1 MFNNFKNFNKGRIR
15 VKVIATML
23 AIILTLANFTLLGT
37 YLNRV
42 NATEIDLSNQD
53 NKTNNENVKFE
64 VYLDANDRGI
74 KEKTA
79 DINSSEEKLYI
90 SASVQGTGTL
100 RNAKIELLNTNFSL
114 KNNQAITNIGIGTIE
129 AEKGLNAALEITAK
143 KQDKYNLA
151 LLNMVSEIK
160 LTGEYIDGSGKV
172 TDIDVVKSVKI
183 EWTTNEIK
191 GEDIELSQE
200 VITNKIYNI
209 NGADKRVVQLL
220 VTTSLKDN
228 KAPIK
233 TSTIEIPNP
242 ETGINPEEVKVASYG
257 TESTNGKSSIE
268 FADGENSA
276 WEYNEEEEKTYIT
289 VNNNIVEEDNTVSW
303 VKNSQDKYVVTYIY
317 GETEEITS
325 PSISNV
331 KNTMEIYGRSGGI
344 EKSISIELGKLE
356 EIGDVV
362 TLENSITNNI
372 YKGKMYIG
380 EETEYKTKENI
391 YVPYSQ
397 LASKITLESQADQT
411 NIEGEANTYYKET
424 IINKAEALKVLG
436 TEGTIT
442 IYNAENKTVPLK
454 EIKLSE
460 ETEEENYVVEYEGT
474 VRSIVIE
481 TSKAVSEG
489 IIEITNTKAIK
500 IDNLDNIKEIQT
512 LTNTSNIIVANEE
525 ETAIVN
531 TNKTKTANFVEPT
544 TSFDISIDKTT
555 LTSQAENNVK
565 ITAELKALDESNKL
579 FKNPVIQIE
588 MPKEITE
595 VSLGEVSLLYED
607 ELSIVRKE
615 VKTNEAGNKVI
626 EIELQGE
633 QTKYNENSAQ
643 GGANIVIEANLKTE
657 KFMASKNVEIKA
669 TCINDA
675 ETVER
680 TKTLEIKSRE
690 GLVTR
695 SVITAGEN
703 SVQEINKN
711 TINIEANNG
720 EEITV
725 KTDIIN
731 NYGDKINGTN
741 IIGKV
746 SEGTT
751 LTGAV
756 AEVEGA
762 TIYYSEEE
770 SPAVDSESWKTNVTN
785 FNNIKS
791 FKIELLEGMENAQT
805 LTVQYIAKILE
816 DASTASNTL
825 TLSGTIAEEQIENT
839 IKYNV
844 ILPGAEIPEEPG
856 EPGEEVVN
864 NALRINMEVTA
875 GGEDIKDQKEVNNGQ
890 VIRYKVT
897 VTNISD
903 ETLNNVNLTAT
914 IENGVFYDLV
924 QCGVIED
931 DTVDENG
938 DFINPDGTPVY
949 TYDEDESLKAK
960 DKQVEKLEP
969 GESANLEYQ
978 VVAYIGEG
986 ENANKFNNNIVISAD
1001 NIEPVKATDSKT
1013 IKEASLGLK
1022 LKYGYNEEVNVY
1034 SNSTMN
1040 LIIEAT
1046 NLTDS
1051 QLQNVNVKMNLPE
1064 GLDCNVDEQSFVQ
1077 DVEGITLTKN
1087 GRQINLLFEKIE
1099 ANTTASVTVELI
1111 TDEMPVSE
1119 TERSITL
1126 KLNGTVN
1133 NDENEYISN
1142 DYTKTILQRNTDIIA
1157 TLTSDKMN
1165 KTLKEGDEITYT
1177 AIITNNGYI
1186 DVKNVNIID
1195 SIQEELQV
1203 LSAKVIN
1210 SDGEEK
1216 DILADSNNLI
1226 LINEDINV
1234 QESIKIVIKAK
1245 VNEIFSNATT
1255 ITNSMEIIVNED
1267 NVFETEKLVN
1277 MLDNPNA
1284 DNQEDNKDPNSVSGL
1299 AWIDENKDGIRDN
1312 QEQILQGVRVILL
1325 DSKGNLVKETET
1337 SLTGTYKFTDLEHGD
1352 YLVVF
1357 EYDTSKYVV
1366 TKYQASGATNS
1377 TNSDAISKQ
1386 IQIGGDQILVGVTDI
1401 IKIDGSTTNENI
1413 DIGLIEN
1420 AKFDL
1425 SLNKYISKVVLSN
1438 SKGTTTYEYDDTNFT
1453 KVEISARRLAG
1464 TVLLVE
1470 YELQITNEGDVDG
1483 YVTDLLDYLPEGMVF
1498 TSETNPDWYMDGSG
1512 ILHNESIAEEAIKPG
1527 ESKSVTLVLTRTL
1540 QSNSTGVID
1549 NIAEIGESTNLE
1561 GIAEYDSTGG
1571 NNQAGEDDI
1580 SIASLLVSIA
1590 TGSPIMYIGI
1600 AIASML
1606 VLGAGI
1612 YLINKK
1618 VLRVRI

>member
-1 MFNNFKNFNKGRIR
+1 
-15 VKVIATML
+15 
-23 AIILTLANFTLLGT
+23 
-37 YLNRV
+37 
-42 NATEIDLSNQD
+42 
-53 NKTNNENVKFE
+53 
-64 VYLDANDRGI
+64 
-74 KEKTA
+74 
-79 DINSSEEKLYI
+79 
-90 SASVQGTGTL
+90 
-100 RNAKIELLNTNFSL
+100 
-114 KNNQAITNIGIGTIE
+114 
-129 AEKGLNAALEITAK
+129 
-143 KQDKYNLA
+143 
-151 LLNMVSEIK
+151 MVSEIK

-791 FKIELLEGMENAQT
+791 FKIELPEGMENAQT
-805 LTVQYIAKILE
+805 LTVQYTAKILE

-825 TLSGTIAEEQIENT
+825 TLSGTIEEEQIANT
-839 IKYNV
+839 IKYNA
-844 ILPGAEIPEEPG
+844 ILPGAEIPEEPE

-978 VVAYIGEG
+978 VVVYIGEG

-1013 IKEASLGLK
+1013 IKEASISLK

-1034 SNSTMN
+1034 SGLETYF
-1040 LIIEAT
+1040 IIEAA
-1046 NLTDS
+1046 NLIKSD
-1051 QLQNVNVKMNLPE
+1051 LNNINIKMELPE
-1064 GLDCNVDEQSFVQ
+1064 ELDCDIEDQIFIHGNDNIV
-1077 DVEGITLTKN
+1077 ITKSGN
-1087 GRQINLLFEKIE
+1087 QINIMIKKLEVKETQSIKIKFTVNDIPLSE
-1099 ANTTASVTVELI
+1099 VERNINLKVT
-1111 TDEMPVSE
+1111 
-1119 TERSITL
+1119 
-1126 KLNGTVN
+1126 GTVS
-1133 NDENEYISN
+1133 DNEGTYISN
-1142 DYTKTILQRNTDIIA
+1142 DYIRTIFQGKSHIKINLR
-1157 TLTSDKMN
+1157 SDKIGR
-1165 KTLKEGDEITYT
+1165 TLSDGEEITYT
-1177 AIITNNGYI
+1177 AEIKNDGNI
-1186 DVKNVNIID
+1186 DVYSMTINDVIPKELDVIDSKIVYSDGNEKSINEKDENII
-1195 SIQEELQV
+1195 STSE
-1203 LSAKVIN
+1203 S
-1210 SDGEEK
+1210 
-1216 DILADSNNLI
+1216 
-1226 LINEDINV
+1226 INV
-1234 QESIKIVIKAK
+1234 GESITLIIKAK
-1245 VNEIFSNATT
+1245 VNLGNSTANSISNKIT
-1255 ITNSMEIIVNED
+1255 IISSMAESTESNELTN
-1267 NVFETEKLVN
+1267 K
-1277 MLDNPNA
+1277 LDNS
-1284 DNQEDNKDPNSVSGL
+1284 NSDYEETDFISGL

-1337 SLTGTYKFTDLEHGD
+1337 SLTGTYKFTDLEQGD

-1357 EYDTSKYVV
+1357 EYDTSKYAV

-1425 SLNKYISKVVLSN
+1425 RLNKYISKVVLSN

-1580 SIASLLVSIA
+1580 SIASLLISIA

-1612 YLINKK
+1612 Y
-1618 VLRVRI
+1618 

>member
-1 MFNNFKNFNKGRIR
+1 MFNNFKNLNKGRIR

-143 KQDKYNLA
+143 KQDKYNLD

-160 LTGEYIDGSGKV
+160 LTGEYIDRSGKV

-209 NGADKRVVQLL
+209 NGVDKRVVQLL
-220 VTTSLKDN
+220 VTASLKDN

-242 ETGINPEEVKVASYG
+242 EIGINPEEVKVASYG
-257 TESTNGKSSIE
+257 TQSTNGKSSIE

-303 VKNSQDKYVVTYIY
+303 IKNSQDKYVVTYIY

-731 NYGDKINGTN
+731 NYGEKIEGTN

-746 SEGTT
+746 SEGTV
-751 LTGAV
+751 LTGAL
-756 AEVEGA
+756 ATVEGG
-762 TIYYSEEE
+762 IVYYSEEE

-791 FKIELLEGMENAQT
+791 FKIELPEGMENAQT
-805 LTVQYIAKILE
+805 LTVQYTAKILE

-825 TLSGTIAEEQIENT
+825 TLSGTIEEEQIANT

-844 ILPGAEIPEEPG
+844 ILPGAEIPEEPE

-914 IENGVFYDLV
+914 IENGVFYELV
-924 QCGVIED
+924 ESGGIHYDPE
-931 DTVDENG
+931 TG
-938 DFINPDGTPVY
+938 GPVSGHVY
-949 TYDEDESLKAK
+949 SEVK
-960 DKQVEKLEP
+960 DKKFEEFKIEKLNA
-969 GESANLEYQ
+969 GETNQFEYQ
-978 VVAYIGEG
+978 VVAYIGEE
-986 ENANKFNNNIVISAD
+986 ENANQFSNNISIDAD
-1001 NIEPVKATDSKT
+1001 NMDTMKVIDTKL
-1013 IKEASLGLK
+1013 IKEGKIALK
-1022 LKYGYNEEVNVY
+1022 IHYSANEEPILY
-1034 SNSTMN
+1034 SNGDVKDFS
-1040 LIIEAT
+1040 IE
-1046 NLTDS
+1046 L
-1051 QLQNVNVKMNLPE
+1051 
-1064 GLDCNVDEQSFVQ
+1064 
-1077 DVEGITLTKN
+1077 
-1087 GRQINLLFEKIE
+1087 INLSNDSLTNVPIKIALPDELYCDIEDQMYIDENQVSINTINNEVSILVYNLKPNETKKIYVQLKTQAIPLDKIE
-1099 ANTTASVTVELI
+1099 KEIVLVAKADYEGTTYL
-1111 TDEMPVSE
+1111 
-1119 TERSITL
+1119 
-1126 KLNGTVN
+1126 
-1133 NDENEYISN
+1133 SN
-1142 DYTKTILQRNTDIIA
+1142 DYVRDIYQSQTELDAEFTSNKLGQILY
-1157 TLTSDKMN
+1157 L
-1165 KTLKEGDEITYT
+1165 EDEITYT
-1177 AIITNNGYI
+1177 LTLINKGILDTGSLYIYDNIPEGLSVKSIIATTNSGENIKYETNSSGNVEIEDLEVKAGERLTLKVIASLDYFANNINEITNTIKISGTTINSIERSLVNKIANGSDI
-1186 DVKNVNIID
+1186 
-1195 SIQEELQV
+1195 
-1203 LSAKVIN
+1203 
-1210 SDGEEK
+1210 SDGEE
-1216 DILADSNNLI
+1216 SNPQAI
-1226 LINEDINV
+1226 
-1234 QESIKIVIKAK
+1234 
-1245 VNEIFSNATT
+1245 
-1255 ITNSMEIIVNED
+1255 
-1267 NVFETEKLVN
+1267 
-1277 MLDNPNA
+1277 
-1284 DNQEDNKDPNSVSGL
+1284 SGL

-1337 SLTGTYKFTDLEHGD
+1337 SLTGTYKFTDLEQGD

-1357 EYDTSKYVV
+1357 EYDTSKYAV

-1512 ILHNESIAEEAIKPG
+1512 VLHNESIAEEAIKPG

-1618 VLRVRI
+1618 VLKVRI

>member
-143 KQDKYNLA
+143 KQDKYNLD

-209 NGADKRVVQLL
+209 NGVDKRVVQLL
-220 VTTSLKDN
+220 VTASLKDN

-242 ETGINPEEVKVASYG
+242 EIGINPEEVKVASYG
-257 TESTNGKSSIE
+257 TQSTNGKSSIE

-731 NYGDKINGTN
+731 NYGEKIEGTN

-746 SEGTT
+746 SEGTV
-751 LTGAV
+751 LTGAL
-756 AEVEGA
+756 ATVEGG
-762 TIYYSEEE
+762 IVYYSEEE

-791 FKIELLEGMENAQT
+791 FKIELPEGMENAQT
-805 LTVQYIAKILE
+805 LTVQYTAKILE

-825 TLSGTIAEEQIENT
+825 TLSGTIEEEQIANT

-844 ILPGAEIPEEPG
+844 ILPGAEIPEEPE

-914 IENGVFYDLV
+914 IENGVFYELV
-924 QCGVIED
+924 ESGGIHYDPE
-931 DTVDENG
+931 TG
-938 DFINPDGTPVY
+938 GPVSGHVY
-949 TYDEDESLKAK
+949 SEVK
-960 DKQVEKLEP
+960 DKKFEEFKIEKLNA
-969 GESANLEYQ
+969 GETNQFEYQ
-978 VVAYIGEG
+978 VVAYIGEE
-986 ENANKFNNNIVISAD
+986 ENANQFSNNISIDAD
-1001 NIEPVKATDSKT
+1001 NMDTMKVIDTKL
-1013 IKEASLGLK
+1013 IKEGKIALK
-1022 LKYGYNEEVNVY
+1022 IHYSANEEPILY
-1034 SNSTMN
+1034 SNGDVKDFS
-1040 LIIEAT
+1040 IE
-1046 NLTDS
+1046 L
-1051 QLQNVNVKMNLPE
+1051 
-1064 GLDCNVDEQSFVQ
+1064 
-1077 DVEGITLTKN
+1077 
-1087 GRQINLLFEKIE
+1087 INLSNDSLTNVPIKIALPDELYCDIEDQMYIDENQVSINTINNEVSILVYNLKPNETKKIYVQLKTQAIPLDKIE
-1099 ANTTASVTVELI
+1099 KEIVLVAKADYEGTTYL
-1111 TDEMPVSE
+1111 
-1119 TERSITL
+1119 
-1126 KLNGTVN
+1126 
-1133 NDENEYISN
+1133 SN
-1142 DYTKTILQRNTDIIA
+1142 DYIRSIYQSQTELDAEFTSNKLGQILY
-1157 TLTSDKMN
+1157 L
-1165 KTLKEGDEITYT
+1165 EDEITYT
-1177 AIITNNGYI
+1177 LTLINKGILDTGSLYIYDNIPEGLSVKSIIATTNSGENIKYETNSSGNVEIEDLKVKAGESLTLTIVASLDYFTNNLNEITNTIKISGITINPIEKSLVNKIANG
-1186 DVKNVNIID
+1186 
-1195 SIQEELQV
+1195 
-1203 LSAKVIN
+1203 
-1210 SDGEEK
+1210 SDTPSGEE
-1216 DILADSNNLI
+1216 SNPQAI
-1226 LINEDINV
+1226 
-1234 QESIKIVIKAK
+1234 
-1245 VNEIFSNATT
+1245 
-1255 ITNSMEIIVNED
+1255 
-1267 NVFETEKLVN
+1267 
-1277 MLDNPNA
+1277 
-1284 DNQEDNKDPNSVSGL
+1284 SGL

-1337 SLTGTYKFTDLEHGD
+1337 SLTGTYKFTDLEQGD

-1357 EYDTSKYVV
+1357 EYDTSKYAV

-1512 ILHNESIAEEAIKPG
+1512 VLHNESIAEEAIKPG

-1618 VLRVRI
+1618 VLKVRI

>member
-1 MFNNFKNFNKGRIR
+1 MFNNFKNLNKGRIR

-42 NATEIDLSNQD
+42 NATEIDLSNQN

-79 DINSSEEKLYI
+79 DINSTEEKLYI
-90 SASVQGTGTL
+90 SASVQGAGTL
-100 RNAKIELLNTNFSL
+100 KNAKIELLNTNFSL

-143 KQDKYNLA
+143 KQDKYNLD

-209 NGADKRVVQLL
+209 NGVDKRVVQLL
-220 VTTSLKDN
+220 VTASLKDN

-242 ETGINPEEVKVASYG
+242 EIGINPEEVKVASYG
-257 TESTNGKSSIE
+257 TQSTNGKSSIE

-657 KFMASKNVEIKA
+657 KFMESKNVEIKA

-731 NYGDKINGTN
+731 NYGEKIEGTN

-746 SEGTT
+746 SEGTV
-751 LTGAV
+751 LTGAL
-756 AEVEGA
+756 ATVEGG
-762 TIYYSEEE
+762 IVYYSEEE

-791 FKIELLEGMENAQT
+791 FKIELPEGMENAQT
-805 LTVQYIAKILE
+805 LTVQYTAKILE

-825 TLSGTIAEEQIENT
+825 TLSGTIEEEQIANT
-839 IKYNV
+839 IKYNA
-844 ILPGAEIPEEPG
+844 ILPGAEIPEEPE

-978 VVAYIGEG
+978 VVVYIGEG

-1013 IKEASLGLK
+1013 IKEASISLK

-1034 SNSTMN
+1034 SGLETYF
-1040 LIIEAT
+1040 IIEAA
-1046 NLTDS
+1046 NLIKSD
-1051 QLQNVNVKMNLPE
+1051 LNNINIKMELPE
-1064 GLDCNVDEQSFVQ
+1064 ELDCDIEDQIFIHGNDNIV
-1077 DVEGITLTKN
+1077 ITKSGN
-1087 GRQINLLFEKIE
+1087 QINIMIKKLEVKETQSIKIKFTVNDIPLSE
-1099 ANTTASVTVELI
+1099 VERNINLKVT
-1111 TDEMPVSE
+1111 
-1119 TERSITL
+1119 
-1126 KLNGTVN
+1126 GTVS
-1133 NDENEYISN
+1133 DNEGTYISN
-1142 DYTKTILQRNTDIIA
+1142 DYIRTIFQGKSHIKINLR
-1157 TLTSDKMN
+1157 SDKIGR
-1165 KTLKEGDEITYT
+1165 TLSDGEEITYT
-1177 AIITNNGYI
+1177 AEIKNDGNI
-1186 DVKNVNIID
+1186 DVYSMTINDVIPKELDVIDSKIVYSDGNEKSINEKDENII
-1195 SIQEELQV
+1195 STSE
-1203 LSAKVIN
+1203 S
-1210 SDGEEK
+1210 
-1216 DILADSNNLI
+1216 
-1226 LINEDINV
+1226 INV
-1234 QESIKIVIKAK
+1234 GESITLIIKAK
-1245 VNEIFSNATT
+1245 VNLGNSTANSISNKIT
-1255 ITNSMEIIVNED
+1255 IISSMAESTESNELTN
-1267 NVFETEKLVN
+1267 K
-1277 MLDNPNA
+1277 LDNS
-1284 DNQEDNKDPNSVSGL
+1284 NSDYEGTDFISGL
-1299 AWIDENKDGIRDN
+1299 AWIDENKDGVRNN

-1325 DSKGNLVKETET
+1325 DSKGNQIRETET
-1337 SLTGTYKFTDLEHGD
+1337 SLTGTYKFTDLEQGD

-1357 EYDTSKYVV
+1357 EYDTSKYAV

-1512 ILHNESIAEEAIKPG
+1512 VLHNESIAEEAIKPG

-1561 GIAEYDSTGG
+1561 GIEEYDSTGG

-1606 VLGAGI
+1606 ALGAGI

-1618 VLRVRI
+1618 VLKVRI

>member
-1 MFNNFKNFNKGRIR
+1 MFNNFKNLNKGRIR

-42 NATEIDLSNQD
+42 NATEIDLSNQN

-143 KQDKYNLA
+143 KQDKYNLD

-209 NGADKRVVQLL
+209 NGVDKRVVQLL
-220 VTTSLKDN
+220 VTASLKDN

-242 ETGINPEEVKVASYG
+242 EIGINPEEVKVASYG
-257 TESTNGKSSIE
+257 TQSTNGKSSIE
-268 FADGENSA
+268 FADGESST
-276 WEYNEEEEKTYIT
+276 WEYNEEEAKTYIT
-289 VNNNIVEEDNTVSW
+289 VNNIVEEDNTVSW

-460 ETEEENYVVEYEGT
+460 EIEEENYVVTYEGT

-903 ETLNNVNLTAT
+903 EALSNVQLAATL
-914 IENGVFYDLV
+914 ENGVFYEL
-924 QCGVIED
+924 IEYGIIYD
-931 DTVDENG
+931 DSVDEDGNYIYENAQKQCYKYG
-938 DFINPDGTPVY
+938 ENPDKTEQKFEISNLG
-949 TYDEDESLKAK
+949 
-960 DKQVEKLEP
+960 P
-969 GESANLEYQ
+969 GETSEVFEYQ
-978 VVAYIGEG
+978 TVAYIDTESG
-986 ENANKFNNNIVISAD
+986 NNNYANSLTISAD
-1001 NIEPVKATDSKT
+1001 NLEDCTVTDTKS
-1013 IKEASLGLK
+1013 IKDVPISLK
-1022 LKYGYNEEVNVY
+1022 VNYSTNEENLFYSESSQYFEVEIQNFEDTEIKNLNVQ
-1034 SNSTMN
+1034 
-1040 LIIEAT
+1040 I
-1046 NLTDS
+1046 
-1051 QLQNVNVKMNLPE
+1051 VLPE
-1064 GLDCNVDEQSFVQ
+1064 GLEIDTEYQLSLDTDNVELT
-1077 DVEGITLTKN
+1077 EENGI
-1087 GRQINLLFEKIE
+1087 INLLIFKIE
-1099 ANTTASVTVELI
+1099 ANENYKIGLYLTASPLDYNIE
-1111 TDEMPVSE
+1111 EKG
-1119 TERSITL
+1119 ITL
-1126 KLNGTVN
+1126 VATANYEGTTYV
-1133 NDENEYISN
+1133 SN
-1142 DYTKTILQRNTDIIA
+1142 DYFKTIYQSKTNLDA
-1157 TLTSDKMN
+1157 EFTSN
-1165 KTLKEGDEITYT
+1165 KAGKVLRLDDEITYT
-1177 AIITNNGYI
+1177 LTLVNNGILDTGTLYIFDDIPDGLTVKSITALINSGDNTEYEVNTEGNVEINNLELKAGESLTLTIVASLDYVADEAEEITNTI
-1186 DVKNVNIID
+1186 EIMSTSVNHI
-1195 SIQEELQV
+1195 
-1203 LSAKVIN
+1203 
-1210 SDGEEK
+1210 EK
-1216 DILADSNNLI
+1216 SLVN
-1226 LINEDINV
+1226 
-1234 QESIKIVIKAK
+1234 KIV
-1245 VNEIFSNATT
+1245 NGS
-1255 ITNSMEIIVNED
+1255 
-1267 NVFETEKLVN
+1267 
-1277 MLDNPNA
+1277 DNPGGGETNPQA
-1284 DNQEDNKDPNSVSGL
+1284 ISGL
-1299 AWIDENKDGIRDN
+1299 AWIDENKDGVRDN

-1325 DSKGNLVKETET
+1325 DSEGNQVRETET
-1337 SLTGTYKFTDLEHGD
+1337 SLTGTYKFTDLEQGD

-1357 EYDTSKYVV
+1357 EYDTSKYAV
-1366 TKYQASGATNS
+1366 TKYQADGSTNS

-1386 IQIGGDQILVGVTDI
+1386 IQIGEEQILAGVTDT
-1401 IKIDGSTTNENI
+1401 IKIDGSTINNNI

-1438 SKGTTTYEYDDTNFT
+1438 SRGTTTYEYEDTNFT
-1453 KVEISARRLAG
+1453 KVEISARRIAG

-1470 YELQITNEGDVDG
+1470 YELEVTNQGDVDA

-1512 ILHNESIAEEAIKPG
+1512 VLHNESIAEEAIKPG

-1540 QSNSTGVID
+1540 QSDSTGTID

-1561 GIAEYDSTGG
+1561 GIGEYDSTGG

-1580 SIASLLVSIA
+1580 STASLLVSIA

-1606 VLGAGI
+1606 VLGVGI

-1618 VLRVRI
+1618 VLKVRI

>member
-1 MFNNFKNFNKGRIR
+1 MFNNFKNLNKGRIR

-42 NATEIDLSNQD
+42 NATEIDLSNQN

-79 DINSSEEKLYI
+79 DINSTEEKLYI
-90 SASVQGTGTL
+90 SASVQGAGTL

-143 KQDKYNLA
+143 KQDKYNLD

-209 NGADKRVVQLL
+209 NGVDKRVVQLL
-220 VTTSLKDN
+220 VTASLKDN

-242 ETGINPEEVKVASYG
+242 EIGINPEEVKVASYG
-257 TESTNGKSSIE
+257 TQSTNGKSSIE
-268 FADGENSA
+268 FADGESST
-276 WEYNEEEEKTYIT
+276 WEYNEEEAKTYIT
-289 VNNNIVEEDNTVSW
+289 VNNIVEEDNTVSW

-731 NYGDKINGTN
+731 NYGEKIEGTN

-746 SEGTT
+746 SEGTV
-751 LTGAV
+751 LTGAL
-756 AEVEGA
+756 ATVEGG
-762 TIYYSEEE
+762 IVYYSEEE

-791 FKIELLEGMENAQT
+791 FKIELPEGMENAQT
-805 LTVQYIAKILE
+805 LTVQYTAKILE

-825 TLSGTIAEEQIENT
+825 TLSGTIEEEQIANT

-844 ILPGAEIPEEPG
+844 ILPGAEIPEEPE

-914 IENGVFYDLV
+914 IENGVFYELV
-924 QCGVIED
+924 ESGGIHYDPE
-931 DTVDENG
+931 TG
-938 DFINPDGTPVY
+938 GPVSGHVY
-949 TYDEDESLKAK
+949 SEVK
-960 DKQVEKLEP
+960 DKKFEEFKIEKLNA
-969 GESANLEYQ
+969 GETNQFEYQ
-978 VVAYIGEG
+978 VVAYIGEE
-986 ENANKFNNNIVISAD
+986 ENANQFSNNISIDAD
-1001 NIEPVKATDSKT
+1001 NMDTMKVIDTKL
-1013 IKEASLGLK
+1013 IKEGKIALK
-1022 LKYGYNEEVNVY
+1022 IHYSANEEPILY
-1034 SNSTMN
+1034 SNGDVKDFS
-1040 LIIEAT
+1040 IE
-1046 NLTDS
+1046 L
-1051 QLQNVNVKMNLPE
+1051 
-1064 GLDCNVDEQSFVQ
+1064 
-1077 DVEGITLTKN
+1077 
-1087 GRQINLLFEKIE
+1087 INLSNDSLTNVPIKIALPDELYCDIEDQMYIDENQVSINTINNEVSILVYNLKPNETKKIYVQLKTQAIPLDKIE
-1099 ANTTASVTVELI
+1099 KEIVLVAKADYEGTTYL
-1111 TDEMPVSE
+1111 
-1119 TERSITL
+1119 
-1126 KLNGTVN
+1126 
-1133 NDENEYISN
+1133 SN
-1142 DYTKTILQRNTDIIA
+1142 DYVRDIYQSQTELDAEFTSNKLGQILY
-1157 TLTSDKMN
+1157 L
-1165 KTLKEGDEITYT
+1165 EDEITYT
-1177 AIITNNGYI
+1177 LTLINKGILDTGSLYIYDNIPEGLSVKSIIATTNSGENIKYETNSSGNVEIEDLEVKAGERLTLKVIASLDYFANNINEITNTIKISGTTINSIERSLVNKIANGSDI
-1186 DVKNVNIID
+1186 
-1195 SIQEELQV
+1195 
-1203 LSAKVIN
+1203 
-1210 SDGEEK
+1210 SDGEE
-1216 DILADSNNLI
+1216 SNPQAI
-1226 LINEDINV
+1226 
-1234 QESIKIVIKAK
+1234 
-1245 VNEIFSNATT
+1245 
-1255 ITNSMEIIVNED
+1255 
-1267 NVFETEKLVN
+1267 
-1277 MLDNPNA
+1277 
-1284 DNQEDNKDPNSVSGL
+1284 SGL

-1337 SLTGTYKFTDLEHGD
+1337 SLTGTYKFTDLEQGD

-1357 EYDTSKYVV
+1357 EYDTSKYAV

-1438 SKGTTTYEYDDTNFT
+1438 SKGTTTYEYDDTNFA

-1512 ILHNESIAEEAIKPG
+1512 VLHNESIAEEAIKPG

-1618 VLRVRI
+1618 VLKVRI

>member
-42 NATEIDLSNQD
+42 NATEIDLSNQN

-79 DINSSEEKLYI
+79 DINSTEEKLYI
-90 SASVQGTGTL
+90 SASVQGAGTL
-100 RNAKIELLNTNFSL
+100 KNAKIELLNTNFSL

-143 KQDKYNLA
+143 KQDKYNLD

-209 NGADKRVVQLL
+209 NGVDKRVVQLL
-220 VTTSLKDN
+220 VTASLKDN

-242 ETGINPEEVKVASYG
+242 EIGINPEEVKVASYG
-257 TESTNGKSSIE
+257 TQSTNGKSSIE

-289 VNNNIVEEDNTVSW
+289 VNNIVEEDNTVSW
-303 VKNSQDKYVVTYIY
+303 VKNSQDQYVVTYIY
-317 GETEEITS
+317 GETEEIAS
-325 PSISNV
+325 PFISNV
-331 KNTMEIYGRSGGI
+331 KNTMQIYGRSGGI
-344 EKSISIELGKLE
+344 EKETPIKLGKLE
-356 EIGDVV
+356 EVGDIV

-391 YVPYSQ
+391 HVPYSP
-397 LASKITLESQADQT
+397 LASKITIEDQVDQT

-424 IINKAEALKVLG
+424 TINKEEALKVLG
-436 TEGTIT
+436 KEGTIT
-442 IYNAENKTVPLK
+442 IYNADNKTVPLK

-460 ETEEENYVVEYEGT
+460 ETEEENYVVTYEGT

-657 KFMASKNVEIKA
+657 EFMASKNVEIKA

-675 ETVER
+675 ETVEK
-680 TKTLEIKSRE
+680 TKTLEIKSRA

-695 SVITAGEN
+695 NTITVGEN

-731 NYGDKINGTN
+731 NYGEKIEGTN
-741 IIGKV
+741 IIGKL
-746 SEGTT
+746 SEGTV
-751 LTGAV
+751 LTGAL
-756 AEVEGA
+756 ATVEGG
-762 TIYYSEEE
+762 IVYYSEEE

-791 FKIELLEGMENAQT
+791 FKIELPEGMENAQT

-816 DASTASNTL
+816 DVSTASNTL
-825 TLSGTIAEEQIENT
+825 TLSGTIEEEQIANT

-844 ILPGAEIPEEPG
+844 ILPGAEIPEEPE

-924 QCGVIED
+924 QC
-931 DTVDENG
+931 
-938 DFINPDGTPVY
+938 
-949 TYDEDESLKAK
+949 
-960 DKQVEKLEP
+960 
-969 GESANLEYQ
+969 
-978 VVAYIGEG
+978 
-986 ENANKFNNNIVISAD
+986 
-1001 NIEPVKATDSKT
+1001 
-1013 IKEASLGLK
+1013 
-1022 LKYGYNEEVNVY
+1022 
-1034 SNSTMN
+1034 
-1040 LIIEAT
+1040 
-1046 NLTDS
+1046 
-1051 QLQNVNVKMNLPE
+1051 
-1064 GLDCNVDEQSFVQ
+1064 
-1077 DVEGITLTKN
+1077 
-1087 GRQINLLFEKIE
+1087 
-1099 ANTTASVTVELI
+1099 
-1111 TDEMPVSE
+1111 
-1119 TERSITL
+1119 RS
-1126 KLNGTVN
+1126 
-1133 NDENEYISN
+1133 Y
-1142 DYTKTILQRNTDIIA
+1142 R
-1157 TLTSDKMN
+1157 
-1165 KTLKEGDEITYT
+1165 
-1177 AIITNNGYI
+1177 
-1186 DVKNVNIID
+1186 
-1195 SIQEELQV
+1195 
-1203 LSAKVIN
+1203 
-1210 SDGEEK
+1210 
-1216 DILADSNNLI
+1216 
-1226 LINEDINV
+1226 
-1234 QESIKIVIKAK
+1234 
-1245 VNEIFSNATT
+1245 
-1255 ITNSMEIIVNED
+1255 
-1267 NVFETEKLVN
+1267 
-1277 MLDNPNA
+1277 
-1284 DNQEDNKDPNSVSGL
+1284 
-1299 AWIDENKDGIRDN
+1299 
-1312 QEQILQGVRVILL
+1312 
-1325 DSKGNLVKETET
+1325 
-1337 SLTGTYKFTDLEHGD
+1337 
-1352 YLVVF
+1352 
-1357 EYDTSKYVV
+1357 
-1366 TKYQASGATNS
+1366 
-1377 TNSDAISKQ
+1377 
-1386 IQIGGDQILVGVTDI
+1386 
-1401 IKIDGSTTNENI
+1401 
-1413 DIGLIEN
+1413 
-1420 AKFDL
+1420 
-1425 SLNKYISKVVLSN
+1425 
-1438 SKGTTTYEYDDTNFT
+1438 
-1453 KVEISARRLAG
+1453 
-1464 TVLLVE
+1464 
-1470 YELQITNEGDVDG
+1470 
-1483 YVTDLLDYLPEGMVF
+1483 
-1498 TSETNPDWYMDGSG
+1498 
-1512 ILHNESIAEEAIKPG
+1512 
-1527 ESKSVTLVLTRTL
+1527 
-1540 QSNSTGVID
+1540 
-1549 NIAEIGESTNLE
+1549 
-1561 GIAEYDSTGG
+1561 
-1571 NNQAGEDDI
+1571 
-1580 SIASLLVSIA
+1580 
-1590 TGSPIMYIGI
+1590 
-1600 AIASML
+1600 
-1606 VLGAGI
+1606 
-1612 YLINKK
+1612 
-1618 VLRVRI
+1618 

>member
-143 KQDKYNLA
+143 KQDKYNLD

-209 NGADKRVVQLL
+209 NGVDKRVVQLL
-220 VTTSLKDN
+220 VTASLKDN

-242 ETGINPEEVKVASYG
+242 EIGINPEEVKVASYG
-257 TESTNGKSSIE
+257 TQSTNGKSSIE
-268 FADGENSA
+268 FADGESST
-276 WEYNEEEEKTYIT
+276 WEYNEEEAKTYIT
-289 VNNNIVEEDNTVSW
+289 VNNIVEEDNTVSW

-731 NYGDKINGTN
+731 NYGEKIEGTN

-746 SEGTT
+746 SEGTV
-751 LTGAV
+751 LTGAL
-756 AEVEGA
+756 ATVEGG
-762 TIYYSEEE
+762 IVYYSEEE

-791 FKIELLEGMENAQT
+791 FKIELPEGMENAQT
-805 LTVQYIAKILE
+805 LTVQYTAKILE

-825 TLSGTIAEEQIENT
+825 TLSGTIEEEQIANT

-844 ILPGAEIPEEPG
+844 ILPGAEIPEEPE
-856 EPGEEVVN
+856 EPGEEIVN

-897 VTNISD
+897 VTNISN
-903 ETLNNVNLTAT
+903 ETLNNVNLIAT
-914 IENGVFYDLV
+914 LENGVFYELV
-924 QCGVIED
+924 EGEGTYYD
-931 DTVDENG
+931 PETDSMKNG
-938 DFINPDGTPVY
+938 HIYAETEEKNKKFAL
-949 TYDEDESLKAK
+949 ESLDA
-960 DKQVEKLEP
+960 
-969 GESANLEYQ
+969 GESYEFEYQ
-978 VVAYIGEG
+978 LVAYIGEG
-986 ENANKFNNNIVISAD
+986 EDANTFNNIISITAD
-1001 NIEPVKATDSKT
+1001 NMDPTTVTDTKT
-1013 IKEASLGLK
+1013 IKTASLAVK
-1022 LKYGYNEEVNVY
+1022 LHFASNEEPILY
-1034 SNSTMN
+1034 GDGKSETFA
-1040 LIIEAT
+1040 IE
-1046 NLTDS
+1046 L
-1051 QLQNVNVKMNLPE
+1051 
-1064 GLDCNVDEQSFVQ
+1064 
-1077 DVEGITLTKN
+1077 
-1087 GRQINLLFEKIE
+1087 INLEGKNLENIEIRIDLPNELYCDSEVQPTWDSSNGSLSVITNADNSQQIVLKINKLE
-1099 ANTTASVTVELI
+1099 GTYNKSNPKELYFDLKPNSISLDQLESEIKLVAIATYANNTY
-1111 TDEMPVSE
+1111 
-1119 TERSITL
+1119 RS
-1126 KLNGTVN
+1126 
-1133 NDENEYISN
+1133 NEYI
-1142 DYTKTILQRNTDIIA
+1142 KTIYQVKTKLDLEFTSNKVGE
-1157 TLTSDKMN
+1157 TLY
-1165 KTLKEGDEITYT
+1165 LGDEITYT
-1177 AIITNNGYI
+1177 LTLTNSGVLYTGTLYIFDYIPEGLNVKSIIATTNSGENKKYQLNDNGNVEIDDLGLKPGESLTVTIVASLVEGDKEITNNISIVASTI
-1186 DVKNVNIID
+1186 DTI
-1195 SIQEELQV
+1195 
-1203 LSAKVIN
+1203 
-1210 SDGEEK
+1210 EK
-1216 DILADSNNLI
+1216 S
-1226 LINEDINV
+1226 
-1234 QESIKIVIKAK
+1234 
-1245 VNEIFSNATT
+1245 
-1255 ITNSMEIIVNED
+1255 
-1267 NVFETEKLVN
+1267 LVN
-1277 MLDNPNA
+1277 KIANGSDTPGGGESNPQA
-1284 DNQEDNKDPNSVSGL
+1284 ISGL

-1337 SLTGTYKFTDLEHGD
+1337 SLTGTYKFTDLEQGD

-1357 EYDTSKYVV
+1357 EYDTSKYAV

-1386 IQIGGDQILVGVTDI
+1386 IQIGGDQILVGATDI

-1512 ILHNESIAEEAIKPG
+1512 VLHNESIAEEAIKPG

-1561 GIAEYDSTGG
+1561 GIAEYDSTVG

-1618 VLRVRI
+1618 VLKVRI